1 MTPARSLLVIAT
13 TIAAVG
19 LLVGC
24 TPTKTPVGL
33 PTASPTSSGV
43 DETPSAT
50 PSATPSEVPS
60 ATPTSTPTTP
70 PPSGQSVLFTITAT
84 ASATGGSNAKVALKE
99 TVYGPNGS
107 ASAAD
112 LALLAKQCSDWK
124 TNYPSAQFVTTSITS
139 SLLPGSPA
147 WPATAVPVGMSAG
160 EYTAWSGNFDN
171 FEAQCAAGVLKA
183 LPGSV
188 HGVLP
193 IPATNPAN
201 ANTGWARS
209 SYGFFVAWDGDAG
222 DIPPSNRVAIS
233 NCKITLGATAASN
246 SYASKWPSHPQ
257 TSGGLGCEFGTQTF

>member
-1 MTPARSLLVIAT
+1 MTPTRSLLVIAA
-13 TIAAVG
+13 TIVTVG
-19 LLVGC
+19 LLAGC
-24 TPTKTPVGL
+24 TPTKAPVGL
-33 PTASPTSSGV
+33 PTASPSSRGS
-43 DETPSAT
+43 DDAPSAT
-50 PSATPSEVPS
+50 PSQTPSETPS
-60 ATPTSTPTTP
+60 STPTSTPTVP
-70 PPSGQSVLFTITAT
+70 PQSRQSVLFTITAT
-84 ASATGGSNAKVALKE
+84 ASATGGSNAKVHLKE
-99 TVYGPNGS
+99 TVYAPTGS
-107 ASAAD
+107 ASATD

-139 SLLPGSPA
+139 SLLAGSPA
-147 WPATAVPVGMSAG
+147 WPAAVVPVGMSAG

-171 FEAQCAAGVLKA
+171 FESQCAAGVLKT

-201 ANTGWARS
+201 ASTGWARS

-233 NCKITLGATAASN
+233 QCKITLGATAAAN
-246 SYASKWPSHPQ
+246 SYASKWPTHPQ